1 MHQSMSCLSFVCE
14 SYKGSPF
21 YWRMYDPKPSDE
33 LNVKVVDILK
43 INGLLLIRHW
53 LMRYPTNDVLHLD
66 VFILIFIT
74 STIDQIDLL
83 NLLKSSI

>member
-1 MHQSMSCLSFVCE
+1 
-14 SYKGSPF
+14 
-21 YWRMYDPKPSDE
+21 MYDPKPSDE

>member
-1 MHQSMSCLSFVCE
+1 
-14 SYKGSPF
+14 
-21 YWRMYDPKPSDE
+21 MYDPKPSHE

>member
-1 MHQSMSCLSFVCE
+1 
-14 SYKGSPF
+14 
-21 YWRMYDPKPSDE
+21 MYDPKPSHE

-83 NLLKSSI
+83 NLLQSSI